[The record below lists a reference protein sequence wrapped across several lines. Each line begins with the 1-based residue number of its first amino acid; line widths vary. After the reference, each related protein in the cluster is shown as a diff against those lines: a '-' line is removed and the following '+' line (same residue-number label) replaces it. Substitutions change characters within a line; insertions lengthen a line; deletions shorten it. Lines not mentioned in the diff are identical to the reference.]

1 MRSSESTATAS
12 LDLPLPSR
20 NFDATRRVLQIVLAA
35 SILIPLLC
43 LLGYGYYDYQ
53 RRIADA
59 DDVIDRLAR
68 VAQEHALKVFD
79 LDNEMVA
86 RIVDLLGDADD
97 TYIAA
102 HEQQVHERLS
112 AIGGDFPQIA
122 STSILSSTGTLLA
135 SNRYYP
141 VPKVPV
147 ESRDDFL
154 AARAARPEPYFSLPL
169 PGAVQQ
175 HDIFTTNMG
184 RISADGRFL
193 GVVSVGLRR
202 AYFAG
207 FYSELLGGNPA
218 LMAGLYRQDG
228 GIVVRFPGDRA
239 DVSSPA
245 DAAFTAALRDNL
257 LFGRVQMKSAADDV
271 DRLIA
276 FRRVGNY
283 PVYVVTGYAIAA
295 IYDQWWRHNPA
306 PDAAWFAMSG
316 GGTPRRISVRFNS
329 ALHNHLVFQPSALD
343 SKRAR
348 I

>member
-1 MRSSESTATAS
+1 MPTTPIS
-12 LDLPLPSR
+12 PLS
-20 NFDATRRVLQIVLAA
+20 
-35 SILIPLLC
+35 
-43 LLGYGYYDYQ
+43 
-53 RRIADA
+53 
-59 DDVIDRLAR
+59 
-68 VAQEHALKVFD
+68 
-79 LDNEMVA
+79 
-86 RIVDLLGDADD
+86 
-97 TYIAA
+97 
-102 HEQQVHERLS
+102 EQQVHERLS

-141 VPKVPV
+141 VPKVPW
-147 ESRDDFL
+147 SPRDDFL

-295 IYDQWWRHNPA
+295 IYDQWWRHVALVPGLLECRA
-306 PDAAWFAMSG
+306 SRYGCWCWFSMRQLKAQQLAWERWQAEVAMRLSPKHRAGNSG
-316 GGTPRRISVRFNS
+316 
-329 ALHNHLVFQPSALD
+329 AW
-343 SKRAR
+343 AR
-348 I
+348 WVIWSPTSHTI